1 MGPKNFYNAVD
12 QRKLGTDKIDAIQN
26 ELDSMISLPPV
37 TSEDEGKT
45 MVVSDQGEWEVGTID
60 DLPPVTSEDA
70 GKSLV
75 VSDAGQWEVD
85 SINSLPSV
93 TSDDNDSMLEVVN
106 GAWVKT
112 KSIINRLKII
122 ELMLGISGE
131 ILSHD
136 FDFKT
141 SAVDKIDGTTTA
153 TLTGTSVSNSGLY
166 MTGSSKVVINGI
178 FSVNK
183 ILQFKLGENVFNP
196 SYSGRGTFI
205 QLGGFELYLKI
216 TNDRPE
222 GWRVIV
228 NGTEHLLDISDA
240 NYFSYKNIIIETS
253 NDHVWVYANENLIYD
268 GTINIT
274 GSNLTIGGDNNWV
287 FKNYYLEEIKVYTK
301 VA

>member
-26 ELDSMISLPPV
+26 ELDSIISLPPV

-45 MVVSDQGEWEVGTID
+45 MVVSDQGEWEVGTPEG
-60 DLPPVTSEDA
+60 LPEVTES
-70 GKSLV
+70 
-75 VSDAGQWEVD
+75 
-85 SINSLPSV
+85 
-93 TSDDNDSMLEVVN
+93 DNDSMLEVVN
-106 GAWVKT
+106 GEWVKT
-112 KSIINRLKII
+112 KSIINRLKVI

-136 FDFKT
+136 FDFKD

-153 TLTGTSVSNSGLY
+153 ALTGTAVSNNGLY

-183 ILQFKLGENVFNP
+183 ILMFKLGENVFNP

-205 QLGGFELYLKI
+205 QLGGIELYLKI
-216 TNDRPE
+216 KNDRPE

-253 NDHVWVYANENLIYD
+253 NDHVWIYANDTLIYD
-268 GTINIT
+268 GAINIT
-274 GSNLTIGGDNNWV
+274 GSDLTIGGDNNWV
-287 FKNYYLEEIKVYTK
+287 FKNYYLENIKVYTK